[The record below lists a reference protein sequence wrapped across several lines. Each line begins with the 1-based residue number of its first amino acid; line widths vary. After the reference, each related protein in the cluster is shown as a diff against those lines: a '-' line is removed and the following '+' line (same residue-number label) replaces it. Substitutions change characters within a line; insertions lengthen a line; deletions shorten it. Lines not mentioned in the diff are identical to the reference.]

1 VTFRDATLLLIAH
14 GSTVNAESAAAA
26 LEHATALQQL
36 GIFHDVQV
44 CFWKQPLFIRDAVK
58 KLDTPR
64 VFAVPLFLSEGF
76 FTKQVIPRELGFGEA
91 EHGSGTT
98 LRRGAR
104 TLLYTEPIGTSPRV
118 TDVILARAREALS
131 DTEIVENNV
140 ALVVAAHGTERDA
153 SSRAAAEWHAERVR
167 QQNLFA
173 EVHTAFMEEEPRIS
187 AVPGLCRAP
196 NIVVVPFFISDG
208 MHTREDVPVL
218 LGETPE
224 AVQQRLRKGEPTF
237 VNPTER
243 AGKRIWYARPVG
255 TAPLVREVI
264 LDRVREVAAGQ
275 R

>member
-36 GIFHDVQV
+36 GIFRDVQV
-44 CFWKQPLFIRDAVK
+44 CFWKQPPFIRDAVK
-58 KLDTPR
+58 ELDAAR

-91 EHGSGTT
+91 EHGSGKT

-104 TLLYTEPIGTSPRV
+104 TLLYTDPIGTSPRM
-118 TDVILARAREALS
+118 TDVIVARAREALG
-131 DTEIVENNV
+131 EIAENAV
-140 ALVVAAHGTERDA
+140 ALVLAAHGTERDA

-218 LGETPE
+218 LGETPQ
-224 AVQQRLRKGEPTF
+224 AVQQRLRAGQPTF
-237 VNPTER
+237 LNPTER
-243 AGKRIWYARPVG
+243 AGKHIWYARPVG

>member
-1 VTFRDATLLLIAH
+1 LLLIAH

-26 LEHATALQQL
+26 LEHATALEQL
-36 GIFHDVQV
+36 GTFRDVQV
-44 CFWKQPLFIRDAVK
+44 CFWKQPPFIRDVVK
-58 KLDTPR
+58 ELDAPR

-76 FTKQVIPRELGFGEA
+76 FTKQVIPRELGFVEA
-91 EHGSGTT
+91 EHGLGNV
-98 LRRGAR
+98 LHRGAR
-104 TLLYTEPIGTSPRV
+104 TLFYTDPIGTSPRM
-118 TDVILARAREALS
+118 TDVIVARALEALG
-131 DTEIVENNV
+131 DTDIAKSEV
-140 ALVVAAHGTERDA
+140 ALVLAAHGTERDA

-167 QQNLFA
+167 QQNLFS

-187 AVPGLCRAP
+187 AVPEFCRAP

-224 AVQQRLRKGEPTF
+224 AVQQRLRAGQPTF

-243 AGKRIWYARPVG
+243 AEKRFWYARPVG
-255 TAPLVREVI
+255 TAPLVREVT